1 MKYGGLVGNVIMG
14 VYLISLSYSDM
25 KRRKLSV
32 GVIVLGFL
40 SALVFQAITG
50 IESWRAVAGGI
61 LTGFLFKIG
70 YGDSLLIIVLGT
82 FLGMWKLLILLLGA
96 FGLAAAVSIL
106 LMIKRK
112 FTRKSMIPFVPFL
125 TVAYMGEMLGGMLS
139 GGV

>member
-40 SALVFQAITG
+40 SALVFQWQLLISNHG
-50 IESWRAVAGGI
+50 ELCRRI
-61 LTGFLFKIG
+61 LTGFLFMGISRLTEEKIG

-96 FGLAAAVSIL
+96 FGLAAAVQ
-106 LMIKRK
+106 
-112 FTRKSMIPFVPFL
+112 FC
-125 TVAYMGEMLGGMLS
+125 
-139 GGV
+139 

>member
-61 LTGFLFKIG
+61 LTGFLFMGISRLTEEKIG

-82 FLGMWKLLILLLGA
+82 WNVEVTDIT
-96 FGLAAAVSIL
+96 FGSVWTGGSSINSVDDKKKVYEKKYDP
-106 LMIKRK
+106 ICPI
-112 FTRKSMIPFVPFL
+112 SYSCI
-125 TVAYMGEMLGGMLS
+125 YG
-139 GGV
+139 

>member
-1 MKYGGLVGNVIMG
+1 MRRETKLLMPLLLLFLLLFAQNVFADDIP
-14 VYLISLSYSDM
+14 
-25 KRRKLSV
+25 
-32 GVIVLGFL
+32 
-40 SALVFQAITG
+40 
-50 IESWRAVAGGI
+50 EGI
-61 LTGFLFKIG
+61 LTGFLFMGISRLTEEKIG

>member
-1 MKYGGLVGNVIMG
+1 M
-14 VYLISLSYSDM
+14 YSVHS
-25 KRRKLSV
+25 K
-32 GVIVLGFL
+32 
-40 SALVFQAITG
+40 
-50 IESWRAVAGGI
+50 ES
-61 LTGFLFKIG
+61 TEYNNQKIG